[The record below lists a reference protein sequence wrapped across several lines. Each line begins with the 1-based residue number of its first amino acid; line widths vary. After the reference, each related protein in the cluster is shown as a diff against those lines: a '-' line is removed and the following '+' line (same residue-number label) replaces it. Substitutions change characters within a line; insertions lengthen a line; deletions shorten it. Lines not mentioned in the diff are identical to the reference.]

1 MSFLNQMD
9 AERVGGFSDQG
20 NYCVWCGR
28 QYADAYFRHTIDVC
42 FPCDYF
48 RMRHYHDLGN
58 FFMRTVDN
66 VQFRVYVP
74 FEPKMT
80 EKQIDDKLK
89 SLI

>member
-1 MSFLNQMD
+1 MWSLNEMD
-9 AERVGGFSDQG
+9 AEKVGGFTSGG

-28 QYADAYFRHTIDVC
+28 QYPDAYFRYTTDVC
-42 FPCDYF
+42 FPCDNF

-80 EKQIDDKLK
+80 EKEIDDKLK
-89 SLI
+89 ALI